1 MKIEGT
7 GFEPVKAVKPSKVSQ
22 GRKADVAARPSAGRE
37 VNLSS
42 FAEDVKAA
50 QKAMADIPDV
60 RMEKINRITEQIKNG
75 TYKVDAQKLADA
87 MLSNI
92 LGK

>member
-22 GRKADVAARPSAGRE
+22 GRKSETASKPRASVSLSA
-37 VNLSS
+37 

-50 QKAMADIPDV
+50 QKAMGSIPDV
-60 RMEKINRITEQIKNG
+60 RMEKIAKITEQIQNG

-87 MLSNI
+87 MLNSI